1 MAKYIVRRVMV
12 SIPLLFGIT
21 FILFLL
27 ADRMPGDA
35 IAAMSSDS
43 APLPE
48 ELVAMRRGQLG
59 LDEPIVV
66 QYWDWITQVVQGNLG
81 RSFVDGRPISEL
93 IVERLPAT
101 LELMGLSLLFSIV
114 VGVTLGVISAVK
126 RYSALDYVLTVGGF
140 VGISVPVFF
149 IGMLLIYV
157 FSLRL
162 GWLPSFGRQ
171 TAGEDFS
178 VVDRARHLA
187 LPMISLG
194 LLRTAVFMRYTRA
207 SVLEVLNEDFV
218 RTARAKGLPERR
230 VLVTH
235 VVRAALLPVV
245 TVIGITLPV
254 VFGGAVIIEQIFQWP
269 GVGLLFIKAIAA
281 RDAPL
286 IMGVALMTAVVVLVA
301 NLLVDIAYA
310 WIDPRIRYD

>member
-1 MAKYIVRRVMV
+1 MAKYILRRLLI

-27 ADRMPGDA
+27 ASQMPGDA
-35 IAAMSSDS
+35 IAAMSSDT

-59 LDEPIVV
+59 LDKPLLA
-66 QYWDWITQVVQGNLG
+66 QYWDWITQVAQGNLG
-81 RSFVDGRPISEL
+81 RSFVDGRPIATL
-93 IVERLPAT
+93 IGERLPAT
-101 LELMGLSLLFSIV
+101 LELMGLSLLFSII
-114 VGVTLGVISAVK
+114 VGVTLGVISAIK
-126 RYSALDYVLTVGGF
+126 RYTALDYSLTVGGF
-140 VGISVPVFF
+140 VGISMPVFF

-157 FSLRL
+157 FSIRL
-162 GWLPSFGRQ
+162 GWFPSSGRSTPGEPSTFG
-171 TAGEDFS
+171 
-178 VVDRARHLA
+178 DRFRHLF
-187 LPMISLG
+187 LPMLSLG

-207 SVLEVLNEDFV
+207 SVLEVLNEDYI
-218 RTARAKGLPERR
+218 RTARAKGIPEWR
-230 VLVTH
+230 VLIVH
-235 VVRAALLPVV
+235 IVRAALLPVV

-254 VFGGAVIIEQIFQWP
+254 IFGGAIIVEQIFQWP
-269 GVGLLFIKAIAA
+269 GVGLLFIRAIEG

-286 IMGVALMTAVVVLVA
+286 IMGIALMTAVVVLVA